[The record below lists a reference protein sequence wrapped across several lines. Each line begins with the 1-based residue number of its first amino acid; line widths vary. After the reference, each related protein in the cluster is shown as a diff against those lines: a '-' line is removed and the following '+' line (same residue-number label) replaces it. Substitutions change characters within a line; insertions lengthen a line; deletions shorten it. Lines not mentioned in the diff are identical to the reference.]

1 MVSQQYTCSINIGI
15 GAYHC
20 VGDLQHLL
28 EQRVFLLVSPTRVDD
43 DDLETLVL
51 ELVHSVSCD
60 YHGICLR
67 VTATRTIKMN
77 HLDIKVSECL
87 RLMVGPFRNTEF
99 SLL

>member
-60 YHGICLR
+60 HYWVGLR
-67 VTATRTIKMN
+67 VTATRTIKI
-77 HLDIKVSECL
+77 LDIKVREGFGACGSNL
-87 RLMVGPFRNTEF
+87 P
-99 SLL
+99 

>member
-1 MVSQQYTCSINIGI
+1 MNIGI

-60 YHGICLR
+60 HYWVCLR
-67 VTATRTIKMN
+67 ITTTRTIKMN
-77 HLDIKVSECL
+77 HLDIKVREGFGACGSNL
-87 RLMVGPFRNTEF
+87 P
-99 SLL
+99 